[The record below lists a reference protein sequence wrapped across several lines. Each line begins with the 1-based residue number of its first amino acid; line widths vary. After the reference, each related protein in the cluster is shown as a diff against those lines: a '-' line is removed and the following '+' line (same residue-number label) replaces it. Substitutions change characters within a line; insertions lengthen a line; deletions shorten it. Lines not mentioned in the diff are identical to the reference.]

1 MKPLALTGLVA
12 AFVGFV
18 VVAVLSAQ
26 QTGTLLV
33 PPAFAVATSTAS
45 TATSAT
51 TLSLAP
57 NIPTDSIY
65 IYEIDIQ
72 NCVGAS
78 VVTAAAV
85 TTITTTN
92 ITGGLAFT
100 VGSGV
105 AAGLCQP
112 LQIFAPPTGLKAQ
125 APGLPVTIVLP
136 AFATNQT
143 LRVNVAYRSAP

>member
-1 MKPLALTGLVA
+1 MKPLALAGLVA

-18 VVAVLSAQ
+18 IVAGLSAQ

-33 PPAFAVATSTAS
+33 PPAFAVATT

-51 TLSLAP
+51 SAATISLAP
-57 NIPTDSIY
+57 ALPTDSIY
-65 IYEIDIQ
+65 LYEVDIQ
-72 NCVGAS
+72 NCAGAS
-78 VVTAAAV
+78 AVTAAAP

-92 ITGGLAFT
+92 VTGGLAFT

-112 LQIFAPPTGLKAQ
+112 LQSFAPPTGLKAQ

-143 LRVNVAYRSAP
+143 IRVNVAYRSAP

>member
-1 MKPLALTGLVA
+1 MRRPAVAFLVA
-12 AFVGFV
+12 GFIGFV

-26 QTGTLLV
+26 QTNAILV
-33 PPAFAVATSTAS
+33 PPAFAVATT

-51 TLSLAP
+51 SAATITLTP
-57 NIPTDSIY
+57 NLLTDSVY
-65 IYEIDIQ
+65 LYEVDIQ
-72 NCVGAS
+72 NCAGAS
-78 VVTAAAV
+78 AVTAAAV

-92 ITGGLAFT
+92 VTGGLAFT

-112 LQIFAPPTGLKAQ
+112 LQSFAPPTGLKAQ
-125 APGLPVTIVLP
+125 APGVPVTIVLP